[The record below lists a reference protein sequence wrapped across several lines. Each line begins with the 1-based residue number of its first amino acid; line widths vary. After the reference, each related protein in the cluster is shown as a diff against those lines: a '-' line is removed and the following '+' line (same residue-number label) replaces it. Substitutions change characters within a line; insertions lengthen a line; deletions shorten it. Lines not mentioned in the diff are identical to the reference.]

1 MKFYIDT
8 ANINEIRKAKA
19 LGILDGVTTNP
30 SLISR
35 IKLQTGHKFIP
46 IVREICKELGGF
58 LEKGE
63 TGNTYNKLP
72 VSVEVLKTDA
82 TGMVEEGLVLSQIA
96 PNVVVKLPCT
106 EDGLIACAALSN
118 AGIKVNMTLCFSPM
132 QALLVA
138 KAGAAHVSPFIG
150 RIDDTGENGL
160 QLVANIKMIYH
171 QYGIKTEILAASIRN
186 MYHLTECARI
196 GADIATIP
204 FSVISKLMENPLT
217 TKGLQIFL
225 DDAKNATTG

>member
-8 ANINEIRKAKA
+8 ANIEEIRKAKA

-30 SLISR
+30 SLIAR
-35 IKLQTGHKFIP
+35 EKLKTGKKFRP
-46 IVREICKELGGF
+46 IVMAICNELGGG
-58 LEKGE
+58 LPSGDPLQ
-63 TGNTYNKLP
+63 LP
-72 VSVEVLKTDA
+72 VSIEVLAVEADK
-82 TGMVEEGLVLSQIA
+82 MVEEAKDIQIRS
-96 PNVVVKLPCT
+96 NVVIKLPCT
-106 EDGLIACAALSN
+106 EEGLKACNILSKLGYN
-118 AGIKVNMTLCFSPM
+118 VNMTLCFSPM

-138 KAGAAHVSPFIG
+138 KAGAAYVSPFIG

>member
-1 MKFYIDT
+1 MKFYIDS

-19 LGILDGVTTNP
+19 YGILDGVTTNP
-30 SLISR
+30 SLIAKT
-35 IKLQTGHKFIP
+35 KLQTGKKFRP
-46 IVREICKELGGF
+46 IIEEICKEVSSEQPEDESDLF
-58 LEKGE
+58 
-63 TGNTYNKLP
+63 LP

-82 TGMVEEGLVLSQIA
+82 NDMCEEGLSLLKLARNI
-96 PNVVVKLPCT
+96 VVKLPCT
-106 EDGLIACAALSN
+106 EDGLIACHALSN
-118 AGIKVNMTLCFSPM
+118 IGIKVNMTLCFSPM

-138 KAGAAHVSPFIG
+138 KAGAAYVSPFIG
-150 RIDDTGENGL
+150 RIDDVGDNGL
-160 QLVANIKMIYH
+160 ALIANIKMIYH
-171 QYGIKTEILAASIRN
+171 NYGIKTEILAASIRN

-225 DDAKNATTG
+225 DDAKSATTG

>member
-8 ANINEIRKAKA
+8 ANIEEIRKAKA

-30 SLISR
+30 SLIAR
-35 IKLQTGHKFIP
+35 EKLKTGKKFRP
-46 IVREICKELGGF
+46 IVMAICNELGGG
-58 LEKGE
+58 LAAGDPLQ
-63 TGNTYNKLP
+63 LP
-72 VSVEVLKTDA
+72 VSIEVLAVEADK
-82 TGMVEEGLVLSQIA
+82 MVEEAKDIQIRS
-96 PNVVVKLPCT
+96 NVVIKLPCT
-106 EDGLIACAALSN
+106 EEGLKACNILSKLGYN
-118 AGIKVNMTLCFSPM
+118 VNMTLCFSPM

-138 KAGAAHVSPFIG
+138 KAGAAYVSPFIG

>member
-1 MKFYIDT
+1 MKFFVDT
-8 ANINEIRKAKA
+8 ANIDEIRKAKA
-19 LGILDGVTTNP
+19 LGILDGCTTNP
-30 SLISR
+30 SLIAR
-35 IKLQTGHKFIP
+35 EKLKTGKKFRP
-46 IVREICKELGGF
+46 IVMAICNELGGG
-58 LEKGE
+58 LAAGDPLQ
-63 TGNTYNKLP
+63 LP
-72 VSVEVLKTDA
+72 VSIEVLAVEADK
-82 TGMVEEGLVLSQIA
+82 MVEEAKDIQIRS
-96 PNVVVKLPCT
+96 NVVIKLPCT
-106 EDGLIACAALSN
+106 EEGLKACNILSKLGYN
-118 AGIKVNMTLCFSPM
+118 VNMTLCFSPM

-138 KAGAAHVSPFIG
+138 KAGAAYVSPFIG